1 VEHEP
6 THEPTW
12 VEELRAEMEPG
23 PVDRFLARA
32 GGMRLYVPGQR
43 LTGSLLATL
52 AGRDIARWISDRY
65 AGEYLD
71 VPSARAQAREGLR
84 QALREAPG
92 APVNVLA
99 NRFGV
104 SARRVLQVKA
114 ELAEEEEP
122 PLLKAMRKASS
133 E

>member
-1 VEHEP
+1 ME
-6 THEPTW
+6 HEPTW
-12 VEELRAEMEPG
+12 VDELRAEMEPG
-23 PVDRFLARA
+23 PVERFLVRA
-32 GGMRLYVPGQR
+32 GGMRLYVPGSR
-43 LTGSLLATL
+43 LTGSLLVTL

-71 VPSARAQAREGLR
+71 VPSARAQARKGLR
-84 QALREAPG
+84 QAMREAPET
-92 APVNVLA
+92 PVNVLA

-114 ELAEEEEP
+114 ELMAEEEP
-122 PLLKAMRKASS
+122 PLLAAMRKASS

>member
-1 VEHEP
+1 VERDP
-6 THEPTW
+6 SW
-12 VEELRAEMEPG
+12 VEDLRAAMEAAA
-23 PVDRFLARA
+23 VERFLSRA

-43 LTGSLLATL
+43 LDGSLLERL

-71 VPSARAQAREGLR
+71 VPSARARARDGLR

-92 APVNVLA
+92 CAVNVLA

-114 ELAEEEEP
+114 ELAREEEP
-122 PLLKAMRKASS
+122 PLLAAMRKASS

>member
-1 VEHEP
+1 
-6 THEPTW
+6 
-12 VEELRAEMEPG
+12 
-23 PVDRFLARA
+23 VDDFYAARTA
-32 GGMRLYVPGQR
+32 NMAALPWS
-43 LTGSLLATL
+43 TFAPPFS
-52 AGRDIARWISDRY
+52 RDIARWISDRY

-71 VPSARAQAREGLR
+71 VPSARARARDGLR

-92 APVNVLA
+92 CAVNVLA

-114 ELAEEEEP
+114 ELAREEEP
-122 PLLKAMRKASS
+122 PLLAAMRKASS

>member
-1 VEHEP
+1 MER
-6 THEPTW
+6 EPTW
-12 VEELRAEMEPG
+12 IDDLRAEMDDA
-23 PVDRFLARA
+23 PVERFLARA

-43 LTGSLLATL
+43 LTGSLLVTL

-71 VPSARAQAREGLR
+71 VPSARAQARGGLR
-84 QALREAPG
+84 QALSEAPDT
-92 APVNVLA
+92 PVNVLA
-99 NRFGV
+99 NRYGV

-114 ELAEEEEP
+114 ELAAETEP
-122 PLLKAMRKASS
+122 PLLTAMRKASS

>member
-1 VEHEP
+1 MERDPSWIDEMRADLGDAPVE
-6 THEPTW
+6 
-12 VEELRAEMEPG
+12 
-23 PVDRFLARA
+23 RFLSRA
-32 GGMRLYVPGQR
+32 GGMRLYVPGTR
-43 LTGSLLATL
+43 LAESLLVTL

-71 VPSARAQAREGLR
+71 VPSGRAQAREGLKH
-84 QALREAPG
+84 ALREAPD
-92 APVNVLA
+92 APVNELA

-104 SARRVLQVKA
+104 TARRVLQVKA

-122 PLLKAMRKASS
+122 PLLRVMRKASS

>member
-1 VEHEP
+1 
-6 THEPTW
+6 
-12 VEELRAEMEPG
+12 ME
-23 PVDRFLARA
+23 RFLSRA
-32 GGMRLYVPGQR
+32 GGMRLYVPGRR
-43 LTGSLLATL
+43 LDGSLLERL

-71 VPSARAQAREGLR
+71 VPSARAQARDGLR

-92 APVNVLA
+92 CAVNVLA

-114 ELAEEEEP
+114 ELAAEEEP
-122 PLLKAMRKASS
+122 PLLAAMRKASS

>member
-1 VEHEP
+1 ME
-6 THEPTW
+6 HEPTW
-12 VEELRAEMEPG
+12 VDELRADIG
-23 PVDRFLARA
+23 DAPVDRFLARA
-32 GGMRLYVPGQR
+32 GGMRVYVPGAR
-43 LTGSLLATL
+43 LAGSLLVTL

-71 VPSARAQAREGLR
+71 VPSARAQARDGLK
-84 QALREAPG
+84 QALREAPDT
-92 APVNVLA
+92 PVNELA

-114 ELAEEEEP
+114 ELAAEEEP
-122 PLLKAMRKASS
+122 PLLAAMRKASS